1 MTTETPTHIVSP
13 FNGPVEIGLRALC
26 VLTTAFP
33 AAYALQRL
41 VVFDYFLVHSDDI
54 EGGPEGLH
62 PRTPHRGGE
71 ILVRRGAIQDGLT
84 LYGSRGLI
92 ERVYKGGGIF
102 FASNTAIGDARL
114 GVSMTLLSFTAV
126 VLGGVST
133 FGGRGTFVG
142 GAVGAAVLAM
152 TSSAFSFL
160 DYPPQ
165 AELYLTG
172 GLTLVAIG
180 LFSRIRVGGSAS

>member
-1 MTTETPTHIVSP
+1 MTTETPTYFITP

-71 ILVRRGAIQDGLT
+71 ILVRRGVIQDGLT
-84 LYGSRGLI
+84 LYESRGLI
-92 ERVYKGGGIF
+92 ERVYKNGGIF
-102 FASNTAIGDARL
+102 FAATDK
-114 GVSMTLLSFTAV
+114 
-126 VLGGVST
+126 
-133 FGGRGTFVG
+133 
-142 GAVGAAVLAM
+142 
-152 TSSAFSFL
+152 SADFL
-160 DYPPQ
+160 DALGTEYLKGLRKRADWVVDSFGLLDD
-165 AELYLTG
+165 AELDAM
-172 GLTLVAIG
+172 VRDRIG
-180 LFSRIRVGGSAS
+180 TWGAEFSMESVLWTEEAP